1 MSSKMYRTALGKQ
14 VDMGALLSKNENVRA
29 IGNMGV
35 NARGDIINKK
45 NETVTTK
52 ADIVNQ
58 QYRKQ
63 IRNQIEDVPV
73 NIKEVREESDLSID
87 GFDNPL
93 THEIEEGTEV
103 VESDISSEVKDS
115 PVVAKKPSGLASAIA
130 KARAVEQK
138 KLKTPREKSRETK
151 GVKKI

>member
-115 PVVAKKPSGLASAIA
+115 PVVAK
-130 KARAVEQK
+130 
-138 KLKTPREKSRETK
+138 
-151 GVKKI
+151 